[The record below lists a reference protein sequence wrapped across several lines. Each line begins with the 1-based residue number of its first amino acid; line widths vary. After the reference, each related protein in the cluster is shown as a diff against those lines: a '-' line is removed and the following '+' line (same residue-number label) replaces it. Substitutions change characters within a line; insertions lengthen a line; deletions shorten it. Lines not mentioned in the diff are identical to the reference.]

1 MQLKIKMMKKHK
13 SRLKTKIMKGSI
25 GQLQMQ
31 FSPAYRNSLNLIM
44 LMGGLRITTA
54 KKTTKVYQ
62 LQITLKEHT
71 GNEILIINN
80 KLKTMD
86 ETIDLV
92 MSLTGAKYS
101 RKAITSAL
109 EQCEGDA
116 DEAIEYLITQSRTE
130 MFSAKTIAK
139 EPKKEIK

>member
-1 MQLKIKMMKKHK
+1 
-13 SRLKTKIMKGSI
+13 
-25 GQLQMQ
+25 
-31 FSPAYRNSLNLIM
+31 
-44 LMGGLRITTA
+44 MGGLRTTMA

-62 LQITLKEHT
+62 PQSTLKEHT

-101 RKAITSAL
+101 RKAIT
-109 EQCEGDA
+109 
-116 DEAIEYLITQSRTE
+116 
-130 MFSAKTIAK
+130 
-139 EPKKEIK
+139 